1 MFVVANRVPVAEEWK
16 AEFEERFA
24 KRAGEIESQEGFVR
38 MQILRPVSDGAPYSV
53 LTTWETEEAFKNWIG
68 SPDFML
74 AHQNPMPKEAFSG
87 KPSMEQH
94 LVVISAEK

>member
-1 MFVVANRVPVAEEWK
+1 MFVVANRVPVAKEFG

-24 KRAGEIESQEGFVR
+24 KRAGEIENQEGFIR
-38 MQILRPVSDGAPYSV
+38 MQILRPVSEGAPYSV
-53 LTTWETEEAFKNWIG
+53 LTTWESEEAFKNWVG
-68 SPDFML
+68 SEDFRI
-74 AHQNPMPKEAFSG
+74 AHQNPMPKESFSG